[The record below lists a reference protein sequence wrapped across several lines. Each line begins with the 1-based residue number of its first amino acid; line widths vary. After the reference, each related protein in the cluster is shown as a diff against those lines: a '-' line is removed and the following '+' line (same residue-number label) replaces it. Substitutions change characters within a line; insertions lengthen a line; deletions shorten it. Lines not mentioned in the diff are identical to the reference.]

1 MEQAIQDDFFGAINY
16 DREYSCYCCELACGA
31 EKITIS
37 FIIDLEDSEINRVID
52 DAKKLC
58 KNLVNWIE
66 KAREYA
72 VDELLDL
79 KNESW
84 LEEDEAEITP
94 EEFKGRMRL
103 ETISF
108 YDDGDFDF
116 WHNDGGL
123 FWGHSIQLSGNI
135 KRGFSDADIP
145 G

>member
-1 MEQAIQDDFFGAINY
+1 MIQDDFFGAIQY
-16 DREYSCYCCELACGA
+16 DREYSCYCCELDCGG
-31 EKITIS
+31 EKITLS
-37 FIIDLEDSEINRVID
+37 FIVDLEETQINRVID

-58 KNLVNWIE
+58 KNLYSWLE

-72 VDELLDL
+72 ADELLDL

-84 LEEDEAEITP
+84 LKEDEEEMQP

-108 YDDGDFDF
+108 YEDGDFDF
-116 WHNDGGL
+116 WCNDGGL
-123 FWGHSIQLSGNI
+123 FWGNSIQVSGNL
-135 KRGFSDADIP
+135 KRGFNCADIP